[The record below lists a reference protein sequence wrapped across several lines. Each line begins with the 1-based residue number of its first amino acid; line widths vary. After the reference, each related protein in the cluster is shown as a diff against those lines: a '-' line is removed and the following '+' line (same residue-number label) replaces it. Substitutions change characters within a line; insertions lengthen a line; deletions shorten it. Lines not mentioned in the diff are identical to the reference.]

1 MKPEETFDPNA
12 PQPTDVQRDSETPL
26 AKKPSFLFIIST
38 TIGVPTIILLA
49 VSAYHGIT
57 H

>member
-1 MKPEETFDPNA
+1 MKPEQSFNHNA
-12 PQPTDVQRDSETPL
+12 PQPTGVQHDSETPL
-26 AKKPSFLFIIST
+26 PKKPSFLFIIST
-38 TIGVPTIILLA
+38 TIGVLTIILLA